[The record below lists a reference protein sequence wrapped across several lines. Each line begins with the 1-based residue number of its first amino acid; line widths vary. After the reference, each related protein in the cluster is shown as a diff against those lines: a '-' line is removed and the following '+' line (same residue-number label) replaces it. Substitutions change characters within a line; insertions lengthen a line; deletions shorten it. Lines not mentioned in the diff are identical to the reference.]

1 MKYKSALM
9 TQASGSIKGITAS
22 HNRGGA
28 YFRGRVTPTN
38 PSSSRQTI
46 VRNAMRTSVNAWIA
60 LSAANRTSWATYA
73 SNVPVTNS
81 MGDSIFLTG
90 QQMYI
95 RQSNVRIQASVP
107 PVAAAPS
114 TFDLGSFT
122 PPTLTLTA
130 SSTTLSAA
138 FTNTD
143 AWATEG
149 TNSFMGIYA
158 SAPQNPSVNFFKGPF
173 QFVGKIS
180 GTSSPATLTLPIA
193 AGVTGTRTFF
203 SIIVS
208 RSDGRLTGTFL
219 ASSSAP

>member
-1 MKYKSALM
+1 MKYTSALM
-9 TQASGSIKGITAS
+9 TAASGSLKGITAS

-28 YFRGRVTPTN
+28 YFRGRTVPTN
-38 PSSSRQTI
+38 PSTTRQTA

-60 LSAANRTSWATYA
+60 LSSTNRTNWATYA
-73 SNVPVTNS
+73 NNTPVTNPL
-81 MGDSIFLTG
+81 GAPVTLTG

-95 RQSNVRIQASVP
+95 RQSVVRIQAST
-107 PVAAAPS
+107 PVVATAP
-114 TFDLGSFT
+114 TVFDLGSFT

-130 SSTTLSAA
+130 SSTTLSVA
-138 FTNTD
+138 FNASD

-149 TNSFMGIYA
+149 TNSFMAVYTSG
-158 SAPQNPSVNFFKGPF
+158 PQNPSINFFKGPF

-193 AGVTGTRTFF
+193 AGVTGTKTFY
-203 SIIVS
+203 SIVVS

-219 ASSSAP
+219 GASTV